1 MGEWMMPLSIRAML
15 ATAWIAYLV
24 FVHQEMDGVVMAI
37 GLGEVAGLTKLAG
50 LVRGLFGGGGGKKQR
65 QMSEQYMQ
73 QQMDLMQK
81 LIPQLA
87 QQMEMDRTLN
97 MRTRLLTDPGLAPM
111 FQAQFPGQA
120 SQISRMAAAGRP
132 LKTGRVDLAWGLL
145 PKAARERSSE
155 AETARQQG
163 EQADLLGKGRPE
175 DQRMIQQLQ
184 QSLRDMEFERDQSMS
199 MWDPV

>member
-1 MGEWMMPLSIRAML
+1 MPLSIRAML

-24 FVHQEMDGVVMAI
+24 FVHQEMDGVVMALEPVSTAAGI
-37 GLGEVAGLTKLAG
+37 MSLLGGL
-50 LVRGLFGGGGGKKQR
+50 RGLFGGGGGKKQR

-97 MRTRLLTDPGLAPM
+97 MQTQLRTDPGLAPM

-175 DQRMIQQLQ
+175 DQQMIQQLQ